1 VRPAAAPPGAFR
13 DRRET
18 DMTVRRLKER
28 RHAGGE
34 LVIPGFAV
42 AFTLYYFSTIW
53 NSPWTAQ
60 VGAFLIGGIL
70 LGLCA
75 LFAVKIVL
83 ALHAG
88 DATFTFANLVT
99 MEDWRVGRVGLLA
112 CTVGYCWFIEDLGFT
127 LTTFLFLFLSM
138 TILNRGRRIGLSAFV
153 AAAMALCGWAL
164 FVWAFETRFPRGWFE
179 ETMRTVLTHG

>member
-1 VRPAAAPPGAFR
+1 MAVR
-13 DRRET
+13 T
-18 DMTVRRLKER
+18 LKKR

-34 LVIPGFAV
+34 LVVPAFAV

-53 NSPWTAQ
+53 TSPWTAQ
-60 VGAFLIGGIL
+60 VGAFLIGGLL

-75 LFAVKIVL
+75 LFL
-83 ALHAG
+83 ARTIMAIHSG

-112 CTVGYCWFIEDLGFT
+112 CTVAYCWFIEDLGFT

-138 TILNRGRRIGLSAFV
+138 VILNRGGRIGLSALV
-153 AAAMALCGWAL
+153 AGVMALGGWAL
-164 FVWAFETRFPRGWFE
+164 FIWAFDTRFPRGWFE
-179 ETMRTVLTHG
+179 ETMRTVLPHG

>member
-1 VRPAAAPPGAFR
+1 
-13 DRRET
+13 
-18 DMTVRRLKER
+18 MTVRRLKER

-60 VGAFLIGGIL
+60 VGAFLIGGVL

-83 ALHAG
+83 AMHRGEAS
-88 DATFTFANLVT
+88 FTFANLVT

-112 CTVGYCWFIEDLGFT
+112 TTVAYCWFIEDFGFT

-138 TILNRGRRIGLSAFV
+138 VILNRGSRIALSALV
-153 AAAMALCGWAL
+153 AAVMALGGWAL
-164 FVWAFETRFPRGWFE
+164 FIWAFDTRFPRGWFE
-179 ETMRTVLTHG
+179 ETMRAAMAGG